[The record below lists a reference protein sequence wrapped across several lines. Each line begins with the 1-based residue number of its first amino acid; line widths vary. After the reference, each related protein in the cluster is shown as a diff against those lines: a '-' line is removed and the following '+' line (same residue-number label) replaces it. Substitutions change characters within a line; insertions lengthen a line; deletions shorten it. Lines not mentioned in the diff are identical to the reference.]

1 MVQSE
6 SCASFT
12 SKGSSEAV
20 GGDAAHFRLGVLQT
34 PLQEREQPRRA
45 DADERGQDLQPLVP
59 GRARKE
65 ALQLGGGGLRVQ
77 PPQRADGVVA
87 QLVRDDEQADQRG
100 YRARRAVAHQQL
112 HRLDSHRFVRVLE
125 LADQVLF
132 DVHLIVIDEHT
143 ERRAADRSLWSVEQ
157 LDDLVR
163 KERAARG
170 GQDLERGEHL
180 PLEL

>member
-1 MVQSE
+1 M
-6 SCASFT
+6 
-12 SKGSSEAV
+12 
-20 GGDAAHFRLGVLQT
+20 
-34 PLQEREQPRRA
+34 
-45 DADERGQDLQPLVP
+45 P